1 MLSAEAVRLVAV
13 ETLCPTAAIT
23 AGTGFPTLAGKRI
36 FDSRPA
42 TLSEID
48 NEAQYTPVLSV
59 YTRRSSFSLHG
70 SATDADDTVTSMVL
84 DIVAELAVVARD
96 TDPTQPAYVDA
107 MADGDPTA
115 RLVLA
120 ALAAQVRYLLTH
132 GAAGKAWRQLV
143 REVIR
148 VDEETFAVPEFGL
161 RFQRMMLSFELSIR
175 EDRFDMANG
184 GLPEPLRSVHA
195 ALPAQSYAKAK
206 LTELAG
212 HFVGEPPDVLSEI
225 AGTANLPG
233 ATDLTIGAGNLG

>member
-13 ETLCPTAAIT
+13 ETLCPTAAIV
-23 AGTGFPTLAGKRI
+23 AGTGFPTLAGKRV

-48 NEAQYTPVLSV
+48 REAEYTPVVSL
-59 YTRRSSFSLHG
+59 YTRRSSSSLRG
-70 SATDADDTVTSMVL
+70 ALTDNTDTMTTTVL
-84 DIVAELAVVARD
+84 DIVAELAVVTRD
-96 TDPTQPAYVDA
+96 TEAGQPDYVDA

-120 ALAAQVRYLLTH
+120 ALAGQIRFLLTN
-132 GAAGKAWRQLV
+132 GAAGTAWRRLV
-143 REVIR
+143 REVVR
-148 VDEETFAVPEFGL
+148 VDTETFAIPEFGL
-161 RFQRMMLSFELSIR
+161 RFQRLMLSFELSIR
-175 EDRFDMANG
+175 EDRFDLANG

-195 ALPAQSYAKAK
+195 ALPAQSYAKTK

-233 ATDLTIGAGNLG
+233 ATDITIGAGNLG